1 VRNDRGAGANEPR
14 EHHEG
19 VDRFGRIFE
28 ASPAGLHLF
37 REREDGVLV
46 VAGANPAAIRIIGFD
61 VGGLTGREPDR
72 AFTSMA
78 GSEFPAQLR
87 AIARGGPP
95 GGGEFSVDRG
105 GFEATFEYHAFQTAP
120 GEVAVMFQE
129 ISARKHAE
137 TALRASEEKYR
148 LLVENQTDLVVKVD
162 LEGRFLFASPSYCRL
177 FGKTE
182 AELLGRTFMPM
193 VHEDDREATAR
204 AMEGLFRP
212 PHAAHMEQRALTV
225 DGWRWLAWA
234 DTAVLDA
241 AGRVLEIVGVGRDVT
256 EMRAV
261 QERLRHAEKLEA
273 IGRLA
278 GGVAHDFNN
287 QLTGILGNADFL
299 LEAIAEA
306 GPEARAALEGIR
318 DAALRSAG
326 LTRQLLAFARK
337 GAARTELVDLHRTVD
352 EVVALLERSV
362 DKRISLLRAFGA
374 RHATVRGHPARLHAA
389 LVNLALNGCDA
400 MPAGGTL
407 AFETRELP
415 AADASGVR
423 RVEVRVRD
431 SGTGLSPEARAHLF
445 EPFFTTKPAGK
456 GSGLGLA
463 EVYGTVQEHGG
474 SISADNGAGG
484 GTCMTLQLPLAAAAA
499 VVAPEPARAGPC
511 GALRILVA
519 DDERNVRRTLAL
531 LLRGGGHAV
540 IECEGGREAVER
552 YRLAWRDLDV
562 VILDL
567 MMPDLSGRETFAALR
582 ALNPHAR
589 VIVSSGFSEGRDVE
603 TLAAEAGVSFLPK
616 PYTAADLERAL
627 AEASGAPA
635 A

>member
-1 VRNDRGAGANEPR
+1 VRNERGAAASEAAEQP
-14 EHHEG
+14 ES

-28 ASPAGLHLF
+28 ASPAGLHLY

-46 VAGANPAAIRIIGFD
+46 LAGANPAANRVIGTD
-61 VGGLTGREPDR
+61 HRELLGREPAS
-72 AFTSMA
+72 AFPVVVGTD
-78 GSEFPAQLR
+78 FPAQLR
-87 AIARGGPP
+87 AVARGGPP
-95 GGGEFSVDRG
+95 AGGEITCRDRLDG
-105 GFEATFEYHAFQTAP
+105 TFEYHAFQTAP

-129 ISARKHAE
+129 ISSRKRAE

-162 LEGRFLFASPSYCRL
+162 LEGRFLFVSPSYCRL

-212 PHAAHMEQRALTV
+212 PYAAHMEQRALTV

-241 AGRVLEIVGVGRDVT
+241 AGRVVEIVGVGRDVT
-256 EMRAV
+256 EMRSV
-261 QERLRHAEKLEA
+261 QERLRHSEKLEA

-278 GGVAHDFNN
+278 GGIAHDFNN

-299 LEAIAEA
+299 LEAVAGA
-306 GPEARAALEGIR
+306 GPEARAAVEGIR

-337 GAARTELVDLHRTVD
+337 GGAARTELVDLHRTVD

-362 DKRISLLRAFGA
+362 DKRISLVRAFGA
-374 RHATVRGHPARLHAA
+374 RHATVRGDPARLHAA
-389 LVNLALNGCDA
+389 LVNLAINGCDA

-415 AADASGVR
+415 AADAGGGPQ
-423 RVEVRVRD
+423 VEVRVRD
-431 SGTGLSPEARAHLF
+431 SGTGLTPEARAHLF

-474 SISADNGAGG
+474 SISAVSAPGG
-484 GTCMTLQLPLAAAAA
+484 GTSMIIQLPLTAEAA
-499 VVAPEPARAGPC
+499 VAARAPPRAGPA
-511 GALRILVA
+511 GPLRILVA

-531 LLRGGGHAV
+531 LLRGGGHTV

-552 YRLAWRDLDV
+552 YRLGWRDLDV

-603 TLAAEAGVSFLPK
+603 TLAGEDGVSFLPK

-627 AEASGAPA
+627 AQAIGAA
-635 A
+635 AA